1 MSIRRVPAVLTALLT
16 AVLAVALA
24 GCAPISPS
32 GGGGDAS
39 AAPVAPEDL
48 DPGATIRYADAVGPS
63 RFDPHRS
70 TNGQDIRYLAPVYDR
85 LVHLSSA
92 GDPIPGLATAWEW
105 QDDGL
110 ALRMTLR
117 QNVRFHDGAPF
128 DAAAVKANIEREKTV
143 EGSSVAADLA
153 SVTAVETPDPDTVV
167 LRLSQRNSM
176 LLGLLSHRAGAM
188 VSPTAFD
195 NPGLDL
201 APVGTG
207 MYKVTSYRPNDVIV
221 YERNPDYWNPDVVGA
236 KSIEL
241 RILPDEVTRM
251 NALRTGEV
259 DVALLSG
266 RLAGEASGLP
276 GMTVHRD
283 TTLTYLVLYL
293 NRARSEFG
301 NPKVRQALNYAVNR
315 QAIAQGIYFGA
326 AQPTV
331 QPFPPDYYAHNPAYP
346 GAYYPHDPAKARQL
360 LAEAGLPNGFE
371 FEMLVTALSTYTQAG
386 EAIQQMLAE
395 VGIKANI
402 RNVEAAQTA
411 DVYYR
416 QQQGDALVS
425 QWGGRP
431 DPSMTIDLQFTST
444 GFSNPG
450 RVTTPRLE
458 ELQRTALDTLDP
470 DARRDTIHQ
479 EVGELVEQAFQVP
492 IVLDESVI
500 ATSSR
505 IAGFELLV
513 TGQVDFQKLA
523 VRKQQ

>member
-1 MSIRRVPAVLTALLT
+1 MRATRFLGAAT
-16 AVLAVALA
+16 AVLAVCAVLV
-24 GCAPISPS
+24 GCAPISPAGS
-32 GGGGDAS
+32 GGAATD
-39 AAPVAPEDL
+39 APVAREDL
-48 DPGATIRYADAVGPS
+48 DPEATIRYADAVGPS
-63 RFDPHRS
+63 RFDPMRS

-85 LVHLSSA
+85 LVHLSPT

-117 QNVRFHDGAPF
+117 PTVRFHDGTAF
-128 DAAAVKANIEREKTV
+128 DAEAVRANIERGKTV

-153 SVTAVETPDPDTVV
+153 GISGVEVVDPTTVV
-167 LRLSQRNSM
+167 LRLAKRNSM
-176 LLGLLSHRAGAM
+176 LLGLLSHRAGSM
-188 VSPTAFD
+188 LSPAAFGD
-195 NPGLDL
+195 PDLDL
-201 APVGTG
+201 KPVGTG
-207 MYKVTSYRPNDVIV
+207 MYKVSEYRPNDVIV
-221 YERNPDYWNPDVVGA
+221 YERNADYWNPDVVGVRR
-236 KSIEL
+236 IEL
-241 RILPDEVTRM
+241 RILADEVTRM

-266 RLAGEASGLP
+266 RLVGEAQGLP
-276 GMTVHRD
+276 GVTVHRD

-301 NPKVRQALNYAVNR
+301 DPRVRQALNLAVNR
-315 QAIAQGIYFGA
+315 QAIADGIYFGA

-331 QPFPPDYYAHNPAYP
+331 QPFPQKYYAYNPAYP
-346 GAYYPHDPAKARQL
+346 GDYYAHDPARAKQL

-371 FEMLVTALSTYTQAG
+371 FEMLVTALGTYLQSA
-386 EAIQQMLAE
+386 EAVQQMLAE
-395 VGIKANI
+395 VGIRASI
-402 RNVEAAQTA
+402 RAVEAAQTA

-458 ELQRTALDTLDP
+458 ELQAQALDTLDQQQRT
-470 DARRDTIHQ
+470 DLIHQ
-479 EVGELVEQAFQVP
+479 EVGELVDQAFQVP
-492 IVLDESVI
+492 LVMDESVI
-500 ATSSR
+500 ATGER
-505 IAGFELLV
+505 ITGFELLV
-513 TGQVDFQKLA
+513 TGQIDFQKLG
-523 VRKQQ
+523 VRKQR